1 MSISSFVIIVLI
13 VISVIGIAY
22 AVGCKLADWF
32 KEAEKEAE
40 KYQKI
45 NIY

>member
-1 MSISSFVIIVLI
+1 MSISSFVVIILI
-13 VISVIGIAY
+13 VISIMGVAY
-22 AVGCKLADWF
+22 AVGCKLANWF

>member
-1 MSISSFVIIVLI
+1 MSISSFVIIILI
-13 VISVIGIAY
+13 VTSVIGVIY
-22 AVGCKLADWF
+22 AVGYKLAEWF
-32 KEAEKEAE
+32 EEAEKEAE